1 MLARFLAYDVISEI
15 GFGAPIGFVEAG
27 CDQDDIIKHLH
38 AGLREKAILN
48 RLYPFLKL
56 MKGTWLGRKYF
67 EASSRG
73 SSGLG
78 ILLKLRDRLL
88 DRRLK
93 DLESGK
99 EGRQDLLQTFLNTR
113 TADGE
118 PLDIEYI
125 KSEVLLVLLAGADT
139 TGTVMQG
146 LIHQCITRPDIYK
159 RLSDEIDA
167 ADAAG
172 HLSTPPQYEEVSV
185 HCPFYVAC
193 VREVMRLWPSSPAL
207 FPRLVSG
214 PGIDFDGKLAP
225 AGMEVAS
232 TPFLIHRDK
241 EMYGPDAEEFVPE
254 RWMEPELCKKLLKY
268 FFGFGYGARVCL
280 GKDIA
285 QMEIYKSPMQ
295 VCGVLLLPFWCHRVL
310 MCD

>member
-1 MLARFLAYDVISEI
+1 M
-15 GFGAPIGFVEAG
+15 EAG
-27 CDQDDIIKHLH
+27 CDQDNIIKHLH

-56 MKGTWLGRKYF
+56 AKRTWLGRKYF
-67 EASSRG
+67 EASAKG
-73 SSGLG
+73 NSGLG
-78 ILLKLRDRLL
+78 VLLKLRDKLL
-88 DRRLK
+88 DRRLE
-93 DLESGK
+93 DLASGMD
-99 EGRQDLLQTFLNTR
+99 GRQDLLQTFLKTR
-113 TADGE
+113 TADDE

-125 KSEVLLVLLAGADT
+125 KSEILLVLLAGADT

-146 LIHQCITRPDIYK
+146 LVHQCITRPDIYK
-159 RLSDEIDA
+159 KLVGEIDA
-167 ADAAG
+167 ADVGG

-214 PGIDFDGKLAP
+214 QGIDFDGKLAP
-225 AGMEVAS
+225 AGVEVAS

-241 EMYGPDAEEFVPE
+241 NMYGPDAEEFVPE
-254 RWMEPELCKKLLKY
+254 RWMEPERCKKLLKY
-268 FFGFGYGARVCL
+268 FFGFGYGSRVCL

-285 QMEIYKSPMQ
+285 QMEIYKAPMQ
-295 VCGVLLLPFWCHRVL
+295 VCF
-310 MCD
+310 